1 MTPVCIAG
9 NVKTECAERRKRHR
23 RRGRLIHI
31 TDDSY
36 INSRMLDQI
45 SDDVMYQEAFRKGL
59 NDERKKTH
67 STALK
72 YL

>member
-1 MTPVCIAG
+1 DVQMTPVCSAG
-9 NVKTECAERRKRHR
+9 NVKTECAARRKRHR

-45 SDDVMYQEAFRKGL
+45 SDDVMYQEAFRKG
-59 NDERKKTH
+59 T
-67 STALK
+67 
-72 YL
+72 

>member
-1 MTPVCIAG
+1 MISSINYSIPRCSNDASMQRG
-9 NVKTECAERRKRHR
+9 KCEKQNVQQEEKRHR

-45 SDDVMYQEAFRKGL
+45 SDDVMY
-59 NDERKKTH
+59 
-67 STALK
+67 
-72 YL
+72 

>member
-1 MTPVCIAG
+1 M
-9 NVKTECAERRKRHR
+9 KTECAARRKRHR

-45 SDDVMYQEAFRKGL
+45 SDDVMYQEAFRKG
-59 NDERKKTH
+59 T
-67 STALK
+67 
-72 YL
+72 

>member
-1 MTPVCIAG
+1 MTPVCSAG
-9 NVKTECAERRKRHR
+9 NVKTECAARRKRHR

-36 INSRMLDQI
+36 INNRMLDQI
-45 SDDVMYQEAFRKGL
+45 SDDVMYQEAFRKNL
-59 NDERKKTH
+59 TTNVKKH